1 MQSKNPESF
10 KSYSILQYSNAAIL
24 HFLDLRRYFV
34 ADSRYR
40 FFGIFPITESTEAK
54 ISFTGGAKA

>member
-1 MQSKNPESF
+1 VKRLIGGFS
-10 KSYSILQYSNAAIL
+10 
-24 HFLDLRRYFV
+24 RRDFI

-54 ISFTGGAKA
+54 IPFTGGAKA